1 MYYRSVLDQFI
12 HVQSNSKTITHL
24 SHQNI
29 TLVNSIAEQED
40 PKEEEEGF
48 DVSNKIL
55 WIIRQ

>member
-55 WIIRQ
+55 